1 MDNGLTGKEARA
13 QQTHGLG
20 EVSMWCQGSQR
31 EGSALLPVDG
41 QPVSTAQPPWLGHL
55 PGDEPHLELQCERA
69 LMPHPGR
76 CLGNPQAATLW
87 GKRDRWDRLGW
98 PYPSTAVG
106 GLGYGGHN
114 TRIKA

>member
-13 QQTHGLG
+13 QQTHDLG

-69 LMPHPGR
+69 KS
-76 CLGNPQAATLW
+76 QATPWQVSREPTSTLW

-106 GLGYGGHN
+106 GLDYGGHI